1 MMNSRRKN
9 SIRKSILFDSPEE
22 NEDFTHE
29 IKMFQESEE
38 CEYYEI
44 SVQAPEAVRE
54 VFQKLIGKVMKNI
67 EEGKVNLQD
76 VVIKDTQGKIK
87 LRKFDFKTYEYF

>member
-1 MMNSRRKN
+1 
-9 SIRKSILFDSPEE
+9 
-22 NEDFTHE
+22 
-29 IKMFQESEE
+29 
-38 CEYYEI
+38 
-44 SVQAPEAVRE
+44 VRE